1 MNRIKQLREEKKIF
15 QEELGKMLNLDKSQI
30 SRYESGKLD
39 ISTDALARMS
49 EIFECSINYL
59 LGLSSDRK
67 DTGMINDPYASV
79 VEKAKRNKISAER
92 LDKLIDFLNGE
103 QLLK

>member
-67 DTGMINDPYASV
+67 DTGVENDPYAPIMERARKNKVSP
-79 VEKAKRNKISAER
+79 EKLS
-92 LDKLIDFLNGE
+92 KLIDFILDE
-103 QLLK
+103 QKLR